1 MNIPQAFEEI
11 AKSHLKSIPLEME
24 GKGYSYEEILSSSK
38 SIASFLFN
46 RGVKKGDRVAILLEG
61 RPEWGIVY
69 LGISF
74 LGAAAVPIDIQLSA
88 EEVRNLLE
96 DSESKAI
103 FVSEKT
109 TKINETAIEAINIDS
124 DVFSEI
130 IKYPHIDSFPSIDP
144 EDIASLIYTSGTT
157 GKPKGVVLTHRNF
170 LSNVRSVQKANI
182 IDERGL
188 PSFNPSTSSFLSFHG

>member
-1 MNIPQAFEEI
+1 MMKMRELVNIPEAVEEV
-11 AKSHLKSIPLEME
+11 ARKNLKSIPIQME

-96 DSESKAI
+96 DSESKVI

-109 TKINETAIEAINIDS
+109 LKTYKA
-124 DVFSEI
+124 V
-130 IKYPHIDSFPSIDP
+130 IKGLLF
-144 EDIASLIYTSGTT
+144 T
-157 GKPKGVVLTHRNF
+157 GNPPLT
-170 LSNVRSVQKANI
+170 
-182 IDERGL
+182 
-188 PSFNPSTSSFLSFHG
+188 